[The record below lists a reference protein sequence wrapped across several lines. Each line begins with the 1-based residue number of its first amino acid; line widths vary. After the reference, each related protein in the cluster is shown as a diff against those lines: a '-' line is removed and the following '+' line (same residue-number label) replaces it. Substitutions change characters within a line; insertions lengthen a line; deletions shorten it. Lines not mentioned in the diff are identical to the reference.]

1 MIGHT
6 TSAAWMA
13 GVVDAL
19 ASQKLDVAG
28 MFAELGISFAALAD
42 IDARFPTEK
51 VSALWRLAAER
62 SRNPAIGLAAGTT
75 QAAGFEVLGYAMMS
89 SPNLLAGLDTLAR
102 YLRLVTEAG
111 LVRIEHETDSSWVRF
126 ELYGGGVPVPPQRY
140 QFDFLC
146 FLRFCRWFSGR
157 SIRPLEV
164 QLAEP
169 SPDNVQPYADAF
181 ECPLH
186 FGATEYRMRFSRA
199 DLVRPLP
206 TANEQLAELHSRIL
220 GERME
225 RHGDSQVSQRVREEI
240 TKGLPRG
247 EPRRE
252 DIARA
257 LHLSERTLQRRL
269 HDEGTSF
276 QELLEDTR
284 RDLARRYLR
293 QRQLP
298 LAEAAYLLGFA
309 EQSTFQRACRR
320 WFATSPHKY
329 RKQATAQPA
338 LA

>member
-111 LVRIEHETDSSWVRF
+111 LIRIEHETDSSWVRF

-140 QFDFLC
+140 QFDLLC
-146 FLRFCRWFSGR
+146 YLLTFAGVERVGSMGSG
-157 SIRPLEV
+157 SFP
-164 QLAEP
+164 
-169 SPDNVQPYADAF
+169 
-181 ECPLH
+181 H
-186 FGATEYRMRFSRA
+186 
-199 DLVRPLP
+199 
-206 TANEQLAELHSRIL
+206 
-220 GERME
+220 
-225 RHGDSQVSQRVREEI
+225 
-240 TKGLPRG
+240 
-247 EPRRE
+247 RR
-252 DIARA
+252 
-257 LHLSERTLQRRL
+257 TQRRL
-269 HDEGTSF
+269 NN
-276 QELLEDTR
+276 L
-284 RDLARRYLR
+284 DLVVGAQALVDIGRAIFV
-293 QRQLP
+293 QM
-298 LAEAAYLLGFA
+298 
-309 EQSTFQRACRR
+309 EQKGRFKGHNQTF
-320 WFATSPHKY
+320 T
-329 RKQATAQPA
+329 
-338 LA
+338 

>member
-1 MIGHT
+1 
-6 TSAAWMA
+6 
-13 GVVDAL
+13 
-19 ASQKLDVAG
+19 
-28 MFAELGISFAALAD
+28 
-42 IDARFPTEK
+42 
-51 VSALWRLAAER
+51 
-62 SRNPAIGLAAGTT
+62 
-75 QAAGFEVLGYAMMS
+75 
-89 SPNLLAGLDTLAR
+89 
-102 YLRLVTEAG
+102 
-111 LVRIEHETDSSWVRF
+111 
-126 ELYGGGVPVPPQRY
+126 
-140 QFDFLC
+140 
-146 FLRFCRWFSGR
+146 
-157 SIRPLEV
+157 
-164 QLAEP
+164 
-169 SPDNVQPYADAF
+169 
-181 ECPLH
+181 
-186 FGATEYRMRFSRA
+186 
-199 DLVRPLP
+199 
-206 TANEQLAELHSRIL
+206 
-220 GERME
+220 ME

-269 HDEGTSF
+269 HDEGSSF

-329 RKQATAQPA
+329 RKQATARPA